1 MIADLSLY
9 LVTDPGLCGER
20 GVVETVRLAV
30 DGGVRIVQL
39 RDKIAT
45 DAETADQL
53 VELSRVIAG
62 RAILLVNDRVDA
74 ALAVPTSQEML
85 TARVGCCGVK
95 VSVLAIA
102 LPGPIAPRTSTPSS
116 GSMVPVALVALAWV
130 KSTIR

>member
-1 MIADLSLY
+1 VIADLSLY

-74 ALAVPTSQEML
+74 ALAAVQPADLVAS
-85 TARVGCCGVK
+85 ARVQE
-95 VSVLAIA
+95 SA
-102 LPGPIAPRTSTPSS
+102 L
-116 GSMVPVALVALAWV
+116 
-130 KSTIR
+130 